1 MNPLGDFRN
10 FRRNSEL
17 RFVALIKVVSLAN
30 HDVIKKLDRPT
41 ANLLVPHA
49 RRINLTWI
57 P

>member
-10 FRRNSEL
+10 VRRNSEL
-17 RFVALIKVVSLAN
+17 RFVTLIRVLNN
-30 HDVIKKLDRPT
+30 HDVIIKKLDRPT
-41 ANLLVPHA
+41 ANFLVPHA

>member
-1 MNPLGDFRN
+1 MNPLGDFRK

-49 RRINLTWI
+49 RKINLTWI